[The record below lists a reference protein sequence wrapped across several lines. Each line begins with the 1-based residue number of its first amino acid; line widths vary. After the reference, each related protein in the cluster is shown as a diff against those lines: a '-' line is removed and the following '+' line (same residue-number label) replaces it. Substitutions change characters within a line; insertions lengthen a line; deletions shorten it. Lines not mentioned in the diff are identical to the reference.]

1 MAIAGFDPEEFARS
15 LTEQA
20 KEVLPA
26 DLPQAEKDFVAN
38 ILYRFCMLAGDA
50 LDKDE
55 TCTLNAQQ
63 ASIITQF
70 IGEWS
75 FHKSIDLIRSGIPM
89 DKRDPILQKI
99 AFAVFEESRD
109 VIINNV
115 EQNEAIT
122 RVENAVAVAY
132 QEALD
137 EMKKQRQLDDELA
150 AKAMSESN
158 IDKMAKEVEET
169 QAQSQPQQQT
179 QQAQQSGGQPDVSKK
194 LLRLASIALLLKHMD
209 EKNIGKILSKFDE
222 RDGKAISSYMQ
233 VEGLEEA
240 FDMAKI
246 RDYMHDFL
254 LTIPQEAQAFNE
266 KQTRQ
271 KYTELA
277 KTAPQEKLDSLL
289 RPERSKVKDSMEN
302 AKNIKAMP
310 STVSNIVFDYLKE
323 KINS

>member
-1 MAIAGFDPEEFARS
+1 MAIAGFNPEEFARS

-26 DLPQAEKDFVAN
+26 DLPKEERDFVAH

-75 FHKSIDLIRSGIPM
+75 FHKSIDLIRSGIPI
-89 DKRDPILQKI
+89 DKRDPILQKV

-109 VIINNV
+109 VIINNI

-122 RVENAVAVAY
+122 RVENAVAAAY

-137 EMKKQRQLDDELA
+137 EMQKQHQLDDGLA
-150 AKAMSESN
+150 AKAKQESN
-158 IDKMAKEVEET
+158 IDKMAKDVAAAEGE
-169 QAQSQPQQQT
+169 ANQQQ
-179 QQAQQSGGQPDVSKK
+179 QQSGNKEIDPSKK
-194 LLRLASIALLLKHMD
+194 LLRLASIALLLKKMSA
-209 EKNIGKILSKFDE
+209 KNVAAILSKFEE
-222 RDGKAISSYMQ
+222 RDRKAISSYMQ

-240 FDMAKI
+240 FDMSKI
-246 RDYMHDFL
+246 KDYMHDFL
-254 LTIPQEAQAFNE
+254 LTIPQEAQAYTE

-277 KTAPQEKLDSLL
+277 KSVPQEELALLL
-289 RPERSKVKDSMEN
+289 RPERSKVKDSLEN
-302 AKNIKAMP
+302 AKKVKEMP
-310 STVSNIVFDYLKE
+310 SKVSGIVFDYLKE
-323 KINS
+323 KVSK

>member
-1 MAIAGFDPEEFARS
+1 MAIAGFDAEEFARS

-26 DLPQAEKDFVAN
+26 DLPQAEKDFVAH

-75 FHKSIDLIRSGIPM
+75 FHKSIDLIRSGIPI

-99 AFAVFEESRD
+99 AFAVFEESRS
-109 VIINNV
+109 VIINNI

-132 QEALD
+132 EEALN
-137 EMKKQRQLDDELA
+137 EMKKQNQLDESLT
-150 AKAMSESN
+150 AKALQESN
-158 IDKMAKEVEET
+158 IDKMAKDVAESENP
-169 QAQSQPQQQT
+169 PQQQ
-179 QQAQQSGGQPDVSKK
+179 QHQPKNGEMDPSRK
-194 LLRLASIALLLKHMD
+194 LLRLAAIAMLLKKMSAKNVGTILAKFE
-209 EKNIGKILSKFDE
+209 EKD
-222 RDGKAISSYMQ
+222 RKAISSYMQ
-233 VEGLEEA
+233 VEGIEEA
-240 FDMAKI
+240 FDMNKI
-246 RDYMHDFL
+246 KAYMHDFL
-254 LTIPQEAQAFNE
+254 LTIPQEAQAYTE

-277 KTAPQEKLDSLL
+277 KSVSQEELELLL

-302 AKNIKAMP
+302 AKKIKAMP
-310 STVSNIVFDYLKE
+310 SKVSGIVLDYLKE
-323 KINS
+323 KVSN

>member
-1 MAIAGFDPEEFARS
+1 MAIAGFNSEEFARS
-15 LTEQA
+15 LTQQA

-26 DLPQAEKDFVAN
+26 DLPQNEKDFVAN

-89 DKRDPILQKI
+89 EKRDPILQKI

-122 RVENAVAVAY
+122 RVENAVAAAY

-137 EMKKQRQLDDELA
+137 EMKKQNQLDDNLA
-150 AKAMSESN
+150 NKAMQESN
-158 IDKMAKEVEET
+158 IDKMAKDVSD
-169 QAQSQPQQQT
+169 AQNANASPQQT
-179 QQAQQSGGQPDVSKK
+179 ANKDMDASKK
-194 LLRLASIALLLKHMD
+194 LLRLASIALLLKKMSTQNA
-209 EKNIGKILSKFDE
+209 EAILAKLDE
-222 RDGKAISSYMQ
+222 RDRKAISSYMN
-233 VEGLEEA
+233 VEGLEGA
-240 FDMAKI
+240 FDMNKI

-254 LTIPQEAQAFNE
+254 LTIPQEAQAYSE
-266 KQTRQ
+266 KQMRQ

-277 KTAPQEKLDSLL
+277 KSAPQEKLDSILSQ
-289 RPERSKVKDSMEN
+289 ERSKVKDSIEN
-302 AKNIKAMP
+302 AKKVKEIP
-310 STVSNIVFDYLKE
+310 SKVSGIVFDYLKE
-323 KINS
+323 KIST

>member
-1 MAIAGFDPEEFARS
+1 MAIAGFNPEEFARG

-26 DLPQAEKDFVAN
+26 DLPQKEKDFVAH

-75 FHKSIDLIRSGIPM
+75 FHKSIDLIRSGIPIE
-89 DKRDPILQKI
+89 KRDPILQKI

-122 RVENAVAVAY
+122 RVENAVAAAY

-137 EMKKQRQLDDELA
+137 EMKKQHQLDDELA
-150 AKAMSESN
+150 SKAMHESN
-158 IDKMAKEVEET
+158 IDKMAKD
-169 QAQSQPQQQT
+169 ASDSQSH
-179 QQAQQSGGQPDVSKK
+179 ASQQSKNHHREIDASTK
-194 LLRLASIALLLKHMD
+194 LLRLASIALLLKKMST
-209 EKNIGKILSKFDE
+209 KNAGIILAKFGEND
-222 RDGKAISSYMQ
+222 RKAISSYMQ

-240 FDMAKI
+240 FDMSKI

-254 LTIPQEAQAFNE
+254 LTIPEEAQAYNE
-266 KQTRQ
+266 KQFRK

-277 KTAPQEKLDSLL
+277 KSAPQEMLDSILSQ
-289 RPERSKVKDSMEN
+289 ERSKVKESMEN
-302 AKNIKAMP
+302 TKKVKEMP
-310 STVSNIVFDYLKE
+310 SKVSGIVFEYLKE
-323 KINS
+323 KINT

>member
-1 MAIAGFDPEEFARS
+1 MAIAGFNPEEFARS

-26 DLPQAEKDFVAN
+26 DLPQKEKEFVAN

-50 LDKDE
+50 LDKDS

-89 DKRDPILQKI
+89 EKRDPILQKI

-122 RVENAVAVAY
+122 RVENAVAAAY

-137 EMKKQRQLDDELA
+137 EMKKQHQLDDEA
-150 AKAMSESN
+150 ASKAMKESN
-158 IDKMAKEVEET
+158 IDKMAKDVSD
-169 QAQSQPQQQT
+169 AQNTNPQT
-179 QQAQQSGGQPDVSKK
+179 QKPVHKEMDASKK
-194 LLRLASIALLLKHMD
+194 LLRLAAIALLLRKMDAKHS
-209 EKNIGKILSKFDE
+209 EAILAKIEE
-222 RDGKAISSYMQ
+222 RDRKAISSYMQ

-240 FDMAKI
+240 FDMNKI

-254 LTIPQEAQAFNE
+254 LTIPQEAQAYNE
-266 KQTRQ
+266 KQFRQ

-277 KTAPQEKLDSLL
+277 KSAPQEKLDLILSQ
-289 RPERSKVKDSMEN
+289 ERSKVKESIEN
-302 AKNIKAMP
+302 AKKVKEMP
-310 STVSNIVFDYLKE
+310 SKVSGIVFEYLKE
-323 KINS
+323 KINT

>member
-1 MAIAGFDPEEFARS
+1 MAIAGFNSEEFARS
-15 LTEQA
+15 LTQQA

-26 DLPQAEKDFVAN
+26 DLPQKEKDFVAN

-89 DKRDPILQKI
+89 EKRDPILQKI

-122 RVENAVAVAY
+122 RVENAVAAAY

-137 EMKKQRQLDDELA
+137 EMKKQNQLDDNLA
-150 AKAMSESN
+150 DKAMQESN
-158 IDKMAKEVEET
+158 IDKMAKDVSD
-169 QAQSQPQQQT
+169 AQNANAPPQQ
-179 QQAQQSGGQPDVSKK
+179 AANKEMDASKK
-194 LLRLASIALLLKHMD
+194 LLRLASIALLLKKMSPQNA
-209 EKNIGKILSKFDE
+209 EAILAKLDE
-222 RDGKAISSYMQ
+222 RDRKAISSYMN

-240 FDMAKI
+240 FDMNKI

-254 LTIPQEAQAFNE
+254 LTIPQEAQAYSE
-266 KQTRQ
+266 KQMRQ

-277 KTAPQEKLDSLL
+277 KSAPQEKLDSILNQ
-289 RPERSKVKDSMEN
+289 ERSKVKNSIEN
-302 AKNIKAMP
+302 AKKVKEIP
-310 STVSNIVFDYLKE
+310 SKVSGIVFDYLKE
-323 KINS
+323 KIST

>member
-1 MAIAGFDPEEFARS
+1 MAIAGFNPEEFARS

-20 KEVLPA
+20 REVLPA

-75 FHKSIDLIRSGIPM
+75 FHKSIDLIRSGIPI
-89 DKRDPILQKI
+89 DKRDPILQKV
-99 AFAVFEESRD
+99 AFAVFEESRE
-109 VIINNV
+109 VIINNI

-122 RVENAVAVAY
+122 RVENAVAAAY

-137 EMKKQRQLDDELA
+137 EMKKQKQLDEELA
-150 AKAMSESN
+150 TKAMSESN

-169 QAQSQPQQQT
+169 QAPAQQQQQQT
-179 QQAQQSGGQPDVSKK
+179 QQSGQPDVSQR
-194 LLRLASIALLLKHMD
+194 LLRLASIALLLKKMD

-246 RDYMHDFL
+246 KDYMHDFL
-254 LTIPQEAQAFNE
+254 LTIPQEAQAYNE

-277 KTAPQEKLDSLL
+277 KTAPQEKLDELL

-302 AKNIKAMP
+302 VKNIKSMP
-310 STVSNIVFDYLKE
+310 SKVSGIVFDYLKE
-323 KINS
+323 KINT

>member
-1 MAIAGFDPEEFARS
+1 MAIAGFNSEEFARS

-26 DLPQAEKDFVAN
+26 DLPQNEKDFVAN

-109 VIINNV
+109 VIINNID
-115 EQNEAIT
+115 QNEAIT
-122 RVENAVAVAY
+122 RVENAVAAAY
-132 QEALD
+132 EDALN
-137 EMKKQRQLDDELA
+137 EMKKQNQLDSSLA
-150 AKAMSESN
+150 EKAMNESN
-158 IDKMAKEVEET
+158 IDKMAKDVADSEAP
-169 QAQSQPQQQT
+169 QATKSQSNSQP
-179 QQAQQSGGQPDVSKK
+179 AHREPDASKK
-194 LLRLASIALLLKHMD
+194 LLRLASIALLLKKMD
-209 EKNIGKILSKFDE
+209 AKNIGAILSKFEEQD
-222 RDGKAISSYMQ
+222 RRAISSYMQ

-240 FDMAKI
+240 FDMNKI
-246 RDYMHDFL
+246 KDYMHDFL
-254 LTIPQEAQAFNE
+254 LTIPQEAQAYSE

-277 KTAPQEKLDSLL
+277 KSAPQEELALLL
-289 RPERSKVKDSMEN
+289 RPERSKVKDSLEN
-302 AKNIKAMP
+302 SKKVKEMP
-310 STVSNIVFDYLKE
+310 SKVSGIVLNYLKE
-323 KINS
+323 KIST